1 MKTSDL
7 AHDLTPY
14 ITQIVEDYAKL
25 NTAGSTSTETG
36 GAFLPREHTIWLL
49 DSGGAA
55 IADYEFDTNG
65 LTSANADASAGDIIW
80 IPAGTITADFTC
92 TAGVRYVGASRTA
105 TILAGAVTG
114 ASAATLENLTVARS
128 ASSGSALSAVAG
140 PAAGT
145 FRIMDC
151 DATMTQGGAGD
162 SYGLSVTVNG
172 TTVIVWNSSFVA
184 TSGAGDGYGTFRSGT
199 AILTI
204 YDGYASG
211 DTATQN
217 E

>member
-1 MKTSDL
+1 MKTSDF

-14 ITQIVEDYAKL
+14 ILQIVEDYARL
-25 NTAGSTSTETG
+25 NTSGSTSTETG

-55 IADYEFDTNG
+55 IADYEFDANG
-65 LTSANADASAGDIIW
+65 LTSANADASAGDIVW

-92 TAGVRYVGASRTA
+92 TAGVRYVGASRTG
-105 TILAGAVTG
+105 TIISGAVTG
-114 ASAATLENLTVARS
+114 ASAATLENLTVAHS
-128 ASSGSALSAVAG
+128 ASSGSALSGVAG

-145 FRIMDC
+145 FRVVNCEI
-151 DATMTQGGAGD
+151 TMTQSGAGN

-172 TTVIVWNSSFVA
+172 TTVIVWDSSITA
-184 TSGAGDGYGTFRSGT
+184 TSAAGDGYGTFRSGT
-199 AILTI
+199 AVLTI
-204 YDGYASG
+204 YSGYASG
-211 DTATQN
+211 DTAAQN